1 MKTIKNLTA
10 DQLRRSILQLA
21 IEGKLVKQNPN
32 DEPASEL
39 VKKIMAEKKKLIQEG
54 KIKKDKNE
62 SYIFKGDD
70 NCYYE
75 KIGNNTPV
83 KLEDLPFDIP
93 DNWTWIRLNSF
104 ANIYNGNSI
113 NETEKIRKYTNV
125 KGRSF
130 IATKDVLFNRTIDY
144 ENGVKIP
151 ENETKFRIAPANKI
165 LLCIEGG
172 SAGRKIAFT
181 NKEVCFGN
189 KLACF
194 NTFTINDLY
203 LYNILQT
210 ATFLELF
217 KSSLTGIIGG
227 VSINTLK
234 SFLVPLPPLE
244 EQQRIVDKICFIEP
258 LLEKYDS
265 IEKKLSA
272 LETEFPEKLK
282 KSILQYAIE
291 GKLVKQDPNDEPA
304 SALLER
310 IKAEKEKL
318 IKEGKIKRDKNESY
332 IYQGDDKNYYEKVGK
347 NVSLINMPLLV
358 PSSWSWIKAKAI
370 LKSLQYGFN
379 GSGLT
384 EGKVKM
390 LRITDIQ
397 NNSVNWETLP
407 YCSICED
414 LLSDYQ
420 ISPND
425 IFIARTGGTIGKS
438 FQLKEDK
445 PKTVFAGYLI
455 RFRFVEEKLSDY
467 VSMFLNSP
475 LYWNQVADKQTGT
488 GQPNINGVSLGNLL
502 IPVPPVNEQIRIE
515 SKIKE
520 LFETISH

>member
-1 MKTIKNLTA
+1 M
-10 DQLRRSILQLA
+10 
-21 IEGKLVKQNPN
+21 
-32 DEPASEL
+32 
-39 VKKIMAEKKKLIQEG
+39 
-54 KIKKDKNE
+54 
-62 SYIFKGDD
+62 
-70 NCYYE
+70 
-75 KIGNNTPV
+75 
-83 KLEDLPFDIP
+83 PFDIP

-130 IATKDVLFNRTIDY
+130 IATKDVHFNRTIDY

-265 IEKKLSA
+265 IEKKLSG
-272 LETEFPEKLK
+272 LEAEFPEKLK
-282 KSILQYAIE
+282 KSILQFAIE

-304 SALLER
+304 SVLLER
-310 IKAEKEKL
+310 IKAEKERL

-332 IYQGDDKNYYEKVGK
+332 IYQGDDKNYYENFDENSVVTTLGYIGVWRSGSTPERSNKQYYNG
-347 NVSLINMPLLV
+347 NIP
-358 PSSWSWIKAKAI
+358 WIKTGELNNGIINDSTEKITKLAMQKY
-370 LKSLQYGFN
+370 SLPINKKGNVLIAMYG
-379 GSGLT
+379 
-384 EGKVKM
+384 
-390 LRITDIQ
+390 
-397 NNSVNWETLP
+397 
-407 YCSICED
+407 
-414 LLSDYQ
+414 
-420 ISPND
+420 
-425 IFIARTGGTIGKS
+425 ATIGK
-438 FQLKEDK
+438 LGI
-445 PKTVFAGYLI
+445 AGIPLTTNQACCGCEPFLGIDGKYL
-455 RFRFVEEKLSDY
+455 FYYLQANKSNFVKLGDGG
-467 VSMFLNSP
+467 
-475 LYWNQVADKQTGT
+475 A
-488 GQPNINGVSLGNLL
+488 QPNISREKIVKFPFVLFSYKRQIKIAQKLDSLLN
-502 IPVPPVNEQIRIE
+502 
-515 SKIKE
+515 KI
-520 LFETISH
+520 F

>member
-10 DQLRRSILQLA
+10 DQLRKSILQLA

-70 NCYYE
+70 NFYYE

-93 DNWTWIRLNSF
+93 DSWTWIRLNSF

-234 SFLVPLPPLE
+234 RFLVPLPPLE

-265 IEKKLSA
+265 IEKKLSG
-272 LETEFPEKLK
+272 LEAEFPEKLK

-304 SALLER
+304 SVLLEC
-310 IKAEKEKL
+310 IKAEKERL

-332 IYQGDDKNYYEKVGK
+332 IYQGDDKNYYEKIFYGLPENWVK
-347 NVSLINMPLLV
+347 LNVLGTLLPMESTKPNCDFQYIDIDSIDNINHMIVRSKATKLEKAPSRATRKLKAGDILFSLVRPYLENVAIVYPNYANCIGSTGFYVCRPR
-358 PSSWSWIKAKAI
+358 SYIK
-370 LKSLQYGFN
+370 
-379 GSGLT
+379 T
-384 EGKVKM
+384 EF
-390 LRITDIQ
+390 LF
-397 NNSVNWETLP
+397 
-407 YCSICED
+407 Y
-414 LLSDYQ
+414 
-420 ISPND
+420 
-425 IFIARTGGTIGKS
+425 
-438 FQLKEDK
+438 
-445 PKTVFAGYLI
+445 YLI
-455 RFRFVEEKLSDY
+455 TPYF
-467 VSMFLNSP
+467 
-475 LYWNQVADKQTGT
+475 
-488 GQPNINGVSLGNLL
+488 INGVMKFIKGDNSPSIRNYAIESMLIGLPSL
-502 IPVPPVNEQIRIE
+502 NEQERIVH
-515 SKIKE
+515 KIKN
-520 LFETISH
+520 LFAQIKQ

>member
-1 MKTIKNLTA
+1 M
-10 DQLRRSILQLA
+10 
-21 IEGKLVKQNPN
+21 
-32 DEPASEL
+32 
-39 VKKIMAEKKKLIQEG
+39 
-54 KIKKDKNE
+54 
-62 SYIFKGDD
+62 
-70 NCYYE
+70 
-75 KIGNNTPV
+75 
-83 KLEDLPFDIP
+83 PFDIP

-265 IEKKLSA
+265 IEKKLSG
-272 LETEFPEKLK
+272 LEAEFPEKLK

-304 SALLER
+304 SVLLER
-310 IKAEKEKL
+310 IKAEKERL

-332 IYQGDDKNYYEKVGK
+332 IYQGDDKNYYENLPSGWAKTYIR
-347 NVSLINMPLLV
+347 NIISLTSGTDLTPDEYATDNIGVPYLTGASNISEDDSIIINRYTNARYINSHKDEILLTC
-358 PSSWSWIKAKAI
+358 K
-370 LKSLQYGFN
+370 
-379 GSGLT
+379 
-384 EGKVKM
+384 
-390 LRITDIQ
+390 
-397 NNSVNWETLP
+397 
-407 YCSICED
+407 
-414 LLSDYQ
+414 
-420 ISPND
+420 
-425 IFIARTGGTIGKS
+425 GTIGKIAINKIGDIHVARQFMS
-438 FQLKEDK
+438 IKAYILNDYMVMYLK
-445 PKTVFAGYLI
+445 TIVAY
-455 RFRFVEEKLSDY
+455 
-467 VSMFLNSP
+467 LNSEAKSMIP
-475 LYWNQVADKQTGT
+475 GIDRNQILTKEIILPPIQEQNRIVNKVND
-488 GQPNINGVSLGNLL
+488 LL
-502 IPVPPVNEQIRIE
+502 FQIT
-515 SKIKE
+515 
-520 LFETISH
+520 L